1 MDGRNRVNLVRRPN
15 RPNNFT
21 ALPREA
27 AITMPLKSA
36 GWGASKT
43 RITERSQFWCFRF
56 GFMWL

>member
-1 MDGRNRVNLVRRPN
+1 MDGRNRVNLGGRI
-15 RPNNFT
+15 
-21 ALPREA
+21 AGREA